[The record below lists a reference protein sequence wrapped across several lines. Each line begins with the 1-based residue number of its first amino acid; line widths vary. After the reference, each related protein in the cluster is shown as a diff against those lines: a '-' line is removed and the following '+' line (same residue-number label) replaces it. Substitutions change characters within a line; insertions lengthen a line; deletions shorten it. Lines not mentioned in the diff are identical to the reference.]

1 MGRNRRVVLAV
12 LGAAGLGLLSG
23 CGAAITAVTGIA
35 VTGDGKPLGVM
46 LVCEGRVERVTLHD
60 ADEEISKKVHLAA
73 WSRGKPVA
81 GFSVWS
87 LESGGKG
94 WSVDDPMAALEPGR
108 TYTLHGWTGD
118 PTSTTDGV
126 DFTPGQLAQLR
137 PGQVRYHKGEGSGAD
152 RNGYATVSMAEFRSE
167 ACREE

>member
-1 MGRNRRVVLAV
+1 MGRKRRVVLAV

-23 CGAAITAVTGIA
+23 CVAATTGVMGIT

-46 LVCEGRVERVTLHD
+46 LVCDGRVERVTLHD
-60 ADEEISKKVHLAA
+60 ADKEISKRVHLAA
-73 WSRGKPVA
+73 WSRGKPVG

-94 WSVDDPMAALEPGR
+94 WSVHKPMADLEPGR
-108 TYTLHGWTGD
+108 TYTLYGWTGD
-118 PTSTTDGV
+118 PDSTTDGV
-126 DFTPGQLAQLR
+126 DFTLAQLAQLR
-137 PGQVRYHKGEGSGAD
+137 PGQVRYYKGEGAGAD
-152 RNGYATVSMAEFRSE
+152 RNGYATVSTGEFRSE